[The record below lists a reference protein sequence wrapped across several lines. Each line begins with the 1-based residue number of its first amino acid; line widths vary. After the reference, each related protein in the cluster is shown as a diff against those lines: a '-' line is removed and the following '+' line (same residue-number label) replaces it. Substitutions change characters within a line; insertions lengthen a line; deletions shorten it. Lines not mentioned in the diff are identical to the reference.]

1 MEACIMVCRAKKPK
15 DRKNKILFI
24 NAIKEV
30 TRKNAESYLEDSHIE
45 KIAEAYKSF
54 KNIDN
59 FSVVVTK
66 EEIENNDYLLS
77 IPLYL
82 QKTILKDEEILSINE
97 SYENWLSKI
106 ELKNISF
113 EKLNGLIE
121 DNDTDD

>member
-1 MEACIMVCRAKKPK
+1 
-15 DRKNKILFI
+15 
-24 NAIKEV
+24 V

-66 EEIENNDYLLS
+66 GEIEKNNYLLS

-82 QKTILKDEEILSINE
+82 HKTILKDEELLSVND

-113 EKLNGLIE
+113 EKLNALIE
-121 DNDTDD
+121 IDNSNN